1 MHYFNYTLRLFINS
15 YCDLNFPTGKLIFVF
30 LVKLNDIIINYMVFQ
45 TTQGLILPDCTRVK
59 EKTSANNICVANY
72 FSPLL
77 ALKKFFT
84 DSVRLHCILLF
95 ILI

>member
-15 YCDLNFPTGKLIFVF
+15 YCDFNLPTGNLIFVF

-45 TTQGLILPDCTRVK
+45 TTQGLTLPDCTRVK

-77 ALKKFFT
+77 TLKKVF
-84 DSVRLHCILLF
+84 H
-95 ILI
+95 

>member
-15 YCDLNFPTGKLIFVF
+15 YCDFNLPTGKLIFVF

-45 TTQGLILPDCTRVK
+45 TTQGLTLPDCTRVK
-59 EKTSANNICVANY
+59 EKTSAKNICVANY

-77 ALKKFFT
+77 ALKKVF
-84 DSVRLHCILLF
+84 H
-95 ILI
+95 

>member
-15 YCDLNFPTGKLIFVF
+15 YCDFYLPTGKLIFVF

-45 TTQGLILPDCTRVK
+45 TMHGLTLPDCTRVK

-72 FSPLL
+72 FSLLL
-77 ALKKFFT
+77 ALIKIF
-84 DSVRLHCILLF
+84 H
-95 ILI
+95 

>member
-15 YCDLNFPTGKLIFVF
+15 YCDFNLPTGKLIFVF

-45 TTQGLILPDCTRVK
+45 TTQGLTLPDCTRVK
-59 EKTSANNICVANY
+59 KKTSANNICVANY

-77 ALKKFFT
+77 ALKKVF
-84 DSVRLHCILLF
+84 H
-95 ILI
+95 

>member
-15 YCDLNFPTGKLIFVF
+15 YCDFNFPTGKLIFVF

-45 TTQGLILPDCTRVK
+45 TTQGLTFPDCTRVK

-77 ALKKFFT
+77 ALKKVF
-84 DSVRLHCILLF
+84 H
-95 ILI
+95 